1 MNSMP
6 SCSERSVISLL
17 YYISCQLTQ
26 NNPSGHVNSIHKEL
40 ESLKIRMNSEEKSLS
55 NIRNSVKELSVYIQ
69 NQNWEEALK
78 LLRKLFKEICPLNI
92 HDLFRFIRKVDDAAD
107 VIKNKD
113 IILLLGNTGA
123 GKSTT
128 LHFLAGSK
136 MIATRIKGLNHIMA
150 ASWKNPDL
158 RNVTT
163 SPSAKSETRFIIPI
177 SVDLSGVVASRSD
190 SIIICDTPG
199 FDDTNGPEVDI
210 ANGISIIRAIR
221 ECKSVRPVVLVSYK
235 GIGDRFEG
243 LKNLTHLLAGLI
255 PKIKNEIRAFSY
267 IFTKYPENEKDTI
280 HQSLINISETM
291 NEQEKSDIS
300 FMNLFD
306 DMLLKTKRQT
316 LVLDPVKD
324 EPKEFLYELL
334 RSTAIEDPKEVFQ
347 FSITDKSKNI
357 VNNQIRLYQ
366 LRILSAIQR
375 YEYSVI
381 KYYLD
386 QIKYLNSLLNQVN
399 IEQIYLSCVASLSK
413 HLSDEYE
420 KGTLMLDR
428 CLIDQNILTVNDIK
442 QYQTYIDHANQAEQL
457 RNDHFDETVLHSG
470 AFIQY
475 LFRLMKK
482 IEDELKEKAIDD
494 PSVKNSFDKIG
505 LVVKNFP
512 DFSNEYRSVQKLFTE
527 KIQTEIDL
535 FKEFISKDQFQGGVI
550 SMTKLSSAVNI
561 LHEHFSDGYIE
572 EKYRLLKEYLL
583 DNLTHSVNGLQLI
596 FQKPK
601 FDELDIGQINTCL
614 DKLDKALQTI
624 DIEKH
629 ISKNEIKELR
639 QSVVSTIVT
648 LFKRLVE
655 ETENEFKKED
665 GWQHLGNLL
674 QQLYLIQTIPSVIPE
689 TSQIYYATL
698 GKVIESI
705 TALRRDVQDLL
716 SKLIHER
723 QKINYEKLV
732 QHLMNLRS
740 ISWIEKYREGFYA
753 SVTKNVEQL
762 IVQHV
767 DELKRSIVSI
777 NLDLEHSHKMESIS
791 EMLHQ
796 INTMKHF
803 KDFVS
808 SISEPIQ
815 EANDHV
821 IKVVNQVFDTIEKTF
836 DLKKLKD
843 SEITTIDSTKAEK
856 AFKYFDAC
864 NNLSFLL
871 KRNYIQISANLENF
885 IRIYSINVLQKE
897 MNTSFEVIKISQ
909 NSSEIIE
916 NVCLLAARLHEIS
929 EINTNCPRVSSHFFQ
944 KKLMQDWQTNLSSYH
959 VDLSTQMQQLS
970 FTQST
975 GELNTKLSTVRAL
988 SKLDKFLE
996 NVRFIDLYNTYQ
1008 TVFFTQNTDLG
1019 QQVTE
1024 AIARFE
1030 YPRVAQIMSSLEST
1044 AVGQHLCREA
1054 TRILNTS
1061 IKQLIEETQD
1071 LATILGSE
1079 ISETEVRPIVD
1090 NLRKM
1095 ERAKL
1100 SVDKYLDESNKINEC
1115 IEVVKMIIEEG
1126 MKRNIGRV
1134 KVLTK
1139 NHNFSDA
1146 DKKTQTIRRVR
1157 NCLGTYCTN
1166 EITEQIKKLDEVR
1179 STVISTDILGRYR
1192 KLNIREYS
1200 SYPPKDIF
1208 QQFAQVDQANSAYTE
1223 TLDELREIINKKFLD
1238 ELESAKSKLLPVL
1251 ENSHIR
1257 NYEFALS
1264 YVPDSMR
1271 AGLDVSL
1278 THYKADIER
1287 NIQDNEEK
1295 LTGACRS
1302 EDAQYIKSILLDY
1315 QASQESAIFA
1325 NRVKGAVL
1333 KQIEDIIKN
1342 FNEKFDQD
1350 RIREAFSDVR
1360 KLYNYKK
1367 ELAELISDIDRQ
1379 FLKVRKRL
1387 IDTFDDVYQ
1396 FFLGQFSTSNT
1407 ANNEQND
1414 ILPIKRRFFCMTEF
1428 MILKFDH
1435 SQDTIITLI
1444 FPEDFSSRIQVLISK
1459 FENYSKEFEEKL
1471 QEALENVNIDSL
1483 VKILKTMSIWESL
1496 WGELRVSYDRYI
1508 NRDSSMK
1515 SLTASIYPLTRYSQ
1529 FLQAV
1534 SQKIENLKKEI
1545 LNLDL
1550 LNYNTREFSTARDFF
1565 YRELNRKYLL
1575 FNRARDLQQFKIL
1588 NDIDQWQRDCF
1599 NSLDSKIRTLASGC
1613 EKLLDQ
1619 FLREDRLSNVEYQ
1632 KFNLYYSNLISIRQE
1647 LVVSGLDLQQ
1657 GIESIQTTI
1666 LGKVESW
1673 EYLIS
1678 CSSNPEDLA
1687 VNLIKLKEIA
1697 KNMLSF
1703 REIING
1709 KIDEKLKNYKS
1720 MYNIKTFAL
1729 LGTILNHDQ
1738 SGFGR
1743 MIISEHKIFQGFSL
1757 SLFNQKINRHGIK
1770 YVLEAIKGNDV
1781 DINELRERYNT
1792 FLEIYKKIVAENLRP
1807 NMQLDQLI
1815 SDTKFITGNLR
1826 DSSNTVIWSSAV
1838 RKQIPK
1844 LTAHIF
1850 ALWTLSQAEHYFEAE
1865 DLNDRNNYLVQPHAA
1880 QVVSVFRLL
1889 GIGDRNEELAN
1900 HLVQIGTGEGKSI
1913 VLAVTSIILA
1923 ILGYDV
1929 NCACFSEY
1937 LCQRDYSAFFSLFN
1951 ILDTH
1956 QYIHYGT
1963 FNKLCEDMINAKG
1976 DIRHLVEIFISNN
1989 KDVSATA
1996 NQPIIRPKI
2005 LLIDEVDVFF
2015 SQEFYGNLYTPS
2027 ASLKDPTITSLV
2039 QYIWTQR
2046 KSQLNLRKIRMT
2058 PEYGACSTK
2067 FPEWMLL
2074 IDEAIKDMVAD
2085 VKSFESHDYV
2095 VKKDKIGYIEQDNI
2109 VYNVVYGYKT
2119 LFAYY
2124 HEHEKGNI
2132 SKESLNESIC
2142 IRISCGSF
2150 SYAEIPI
2157 QFEYIMGVTG
2167 TLETLTDPEK
2177 KVIRNDYK
2185 VRKETYAPSVFGQNN
2200 LRFKEKDDIMIE
2212 NSNDYFNRIKRE
2224 IDDRIV
2230 GKNLEK
2236 RAILVF
2242 FESKAKLMQFYES
2255 SALDSI
2261 RESVAYLTEDA
2272 LLEEKEALIA
2282 RATISGQITLFTRTF
2297 GRGTDFKCHDQ
2308 TVATNGGIHVIQTF
2322 LSEECSEEKQIKG
2335 RTARQ
2340 GEEGSYSMILLD
2352 QDLEKFLI
2360 HRSHIEDVL
2369 QGISFRAW
2377 LTDSLRLTDT
2387 IKTVYGLLHDR
2398 RTALFKTQYEENK
2411 KYVEQAKEKHEISKK
2426 FLSNLRSKKNDEIKK
2441 FLIEENRG
2449 AIETTKSRTVCLMD
2463 ATISM
2468 TNLLHKCKT
2477 TVDTMFKRASEILT
2491 DYGMDPQS
2499 FQLQFVVYRNYNST
2513 HDKLLQSS
2521 PWETEP
2527 DNLRSF
2533 MSKINVEGGWINEAI
2548 EIGLWY
2554 ANKEHKREPITQV
2567 ILIGDAPPN
2576 NLDEVKMKRD
2586 QFGKK
2591 YWKETRFREPTYYAT
2606 ELDKLIENGIPV
2618 HAFYVETRAK
2628 NKFEEIARKT
2638 KGKCQSLDI
2647 NSSIGGDM
2655 LADLVTEQILNNVG
2669 GAARGQELV
2678 NAYRK
2683 KFPKS
2688 YTST

>member
-1 MNSMP
+1 
-6 SCSERSVISLL
+6 
-17 YYISCQLTQ
+17 
-26 NNPSGHVNSIHKEL
+26 
-40 ESLKIRMNSEEKSLS
+40 
-55 NIRNSVKELSVYIQ
+55 
-69 NQNWEEALK
+69 
-78 LLRKLFKEICPLNI
+78 
-92 HDLFRFIRKVDDAAD
+92 
-107 VIKNKD
+107 
-113 IILLLGNTGA
+113 
-123 GKSTT
+123 
-128 LHFLAGSK
+128 
-136 MIATRIKGLNHIMA
+136 
-150 ASWKNPDL
+150 
-158 RNVTT
+158 
-163 SPSAKSETRFIIPI
+163 
-177 SVDLSGVVASRSD
+177 
-190 SIIICDTPG
+190 
-199 FDDTNGPEVDI
+199 
-210 ANGISIIRAIR
+210 
-221 ECKSVRPVVLVSYK
+221 
-235 GIGDRFEG
+235 
-243 LKNLTHLLAGLI
+243 
-255 PKIKNEIRAFSY
+255 
-267 IFTKYPENEKDTI
+267 
-280 HQSLINISETM
+280 
-291 NEQEKSDIS
+291 
-300 FMNLFD
+300 
-306 DMLLKTKRQT
+306 
-316 LVLDPVKD
+316 
-324 EPKEFLYELL
+324 
-334 RSTAIEDPKEVFQ
+334 
-347 FSITDKSKNI
+347 
-357 VNNQIRLYQ
+357 
-366 LRILSAIQR
+366 
-375 YEYSVI
+375 
-381 KYYLD
+381 
-386 QIKYLNSLLNQVN
+386 
-399 IEQIYLSCVASLSK
+399 
-413 HLSDEYE
+413 
-420 KGTLMLDR
+420 
-428 CLIDQNILTVNDIK
+428 

-494 PSVKNSFDKIG
+494 PSVKNSFDKIR
-505 LVVKNFP
+505 LVAKNFP
-512 DFSNEYRSVQKLFTE
+512 DFSNEYESVQKLFTE

-583 DNLTHSVNGLQLI
+583 DHLKHSVNGSQLI

-601 FDELDIGQINTCL
+601 LDELDIGQINTCL

-629 ISKNEIKELR
+629 ISKTEIKELR
-639 QSVVSTIVT
+639 QSVVSKMVT
-648 LFKRLVE
+648 LFKRLVG
-655 ETENEFKKED
+655 ETEKEFKKED

-674 QQLYLIQTIPSVIPE
+674 QQLDLIQTIPSVIPE

-698 GKVIESI
+698 EKVIGSI
-705 TALRRDVQDLL
+705 TELRRDVQDLL

-723 QKINYEKLV
+723 QKINYEQLV
-732 QHLMNLRS
+732 KYLMNLRS
-740 ISWIEKYREGFYA
+740 VSWIEKYREGFYA
-753 SVTKNVEQL
+753 SVTENIEQL

-791 EMLHQ
+791 EMLHR
-796 INTMKHF
+796 INAMEHF

-815 EANDHV
+815 EANDRV

-871 KRNYIQISANLENF
+871 ERNYIQISDDLKNF
-885 IRIYSINVLQKE
+885 IRIYSKDVLEKE
-897 MNTSFEVIKISQ
+897 MNTSFEVIKTSQ
-909 NSSEIIE
+909 NSSEIIQ
-916 NVCLLAARLHEIS
+916 NVCSLAARLHEIS
-929 EINTNCPRVSSHFFQ
+929 EINTNCRCVFSHFFQ
-944 KKLMQDWQTNLSSYH
+944 KNLMQDWQADLSSYH
-959 VDLSTQMQQLS
+959 VDLSTQMQHLS
-970 FTQST
+970 FTQRT
-975 GELNTKLSTVRAL
+975 DELNTKLSAVRAL
-988 SKLDKFLE
+988 GKLDKFLE
-996 NVRFIDLYNTYQ
+996 NVKFIDLYNTYQ
-1008 TVFFTQNTDLG
+1008 TVFFTQNNDLG

-1024 AIARFE
+1024 AIAKFE

-1044 AVGQHLCREA
+1044 IVGQHFCKEA

-1071 LATILGSE
+1071 LATILESD

-1115 IEVVKMIIEEG
+1115 IEVVKIIIEDG

-1134 KVLTK
+1134 KVLIK

-1146 DKKTQTIRRVR
+1146 DKKTQTIRKVR

-1166 EITEQIKKLDEVR
+1166 EITEQIKKLDEVH
-1179 STVISTDILGRYR
+1179 STVISTDILERYR

-1251 ENSHIR
+1251 ENNHIR

-1287 NIQDNEEK
+1287 NIQENEER

-1342 FNEKFDQD
+1342 FNDKFDQD
-1350 RIREAFSDVR
+1350 KIREAFSDVR

-1367 ELAELISDIDRQ
+1367 ELAELITDIDRQ
-1379 FLKVRKRL
+1379 YLKVRKRL
-1387 IDTFDDVYQ
+1387 LDTFDDVYQ
-1396 FFLGQFSTSNT
+1396 FFLGQFSISNT

-1414 ILPIKRRFFCMTEF
+1414 ILPIKRRFLCMTEF
-1428 MILKFDH
+1428 MIFKFDH
-1435 SQDTIITLI
+1435 NQDTIITLI

-1459 FENYSKEFEEKL
+1459 FENYSKEFEEKR

-1496 WGELRVSYDRYI
+1496 WGELQVCYDRYI
-1508 NRDSSMK
+1508 DRDFSMK
-1515 SLTASIYPLTRYSQ
+1515 SLTTSIYPLTRYSQ

-1550 LNYNTREFSTARDFF
+1550 LNYNTREFSTARDNF

-1575 FNRARDLQQFKIL
+1575 FNRTRDLQQFKIL
-1588 NDIDQWQRDCF
+1588 NDIEQWQRDCF
-1599 NSLDSKIRTLASGC
+1599 NSLDSKIRTIASGC
-1613 EKLLDQ
+1613 EKLSDQ
-1619 FLREDRLSNVEYQ
+1619 FSREDRLSSVEYQ

-1657 GIESIQTTI
+1657 RIELVQTTI

-1678 CSSNPEDLA
+1678 CSSNLEDLA

-1720 MYNIKTFAL
+1720 MHKIKEFAL
-1729 LGTILNHDQ
+1729 LGTILNQDQ

-1757 SLFNQKINRHGIK
+1757 SLFNQKINRHGID
-1770 YVLEAIKGNDV
+1770 YVLNAIKGDDV
-1781 DINELRERYNT
+1781 DKNKLRERYNT

-1826 DSSNTVIWSSAV
+1826 DNSNTVIWSSAV
-1838 RKQIPK
+1838 RKEIPK

-1865 DLNDRNNYLVQPHAA
+1865 GLNDRDNYLVQPHAA

-1889 GIGDRNEELAN
+1889 GIGDKNEELVN

-1923 ILGYDV
+1923 MLGYDV

-1956 QYIHYGT
+1956 QYIHYRT
-1963 FNKLCEDMINAKG
+1963 FNKLCEGMINAKG
-1976 DIRHLVEIFISNN
+1976 DIRHLVENFISNN
-1989 KDVSATA
+1989 TDVSAAA
-1996 NQPIIRPKI
+1996 NQTIIRPKI

-2058 PEYGACSTK
+2058 PEHGACSTK

-2074 IDEAIKDMVAD
+2074 IDEAIKDMIAD

-2157 QFEYIMGVTG
+2157 QFEYIIGVTG

-2177 KVIRNDYK
+2177 KVIINDYK
-2185 VRKETYAPSVFGQNN
+2185 VRKRTYVPSVFGQNN

-2230 GKNLEK
+2230 GKNSEK

-2242 FESKAKLMQFYES
+2242 FESRAKLMQFYES

-2282 RATISGQITLFTRTF
+2282 RATVSGQITLFTRTF
-2297 GRGTDFKCHDQ
+2297 GRGTDFICHDQ
-2308 TVATNGGIHVIQTF
+2308 TVATNGGAHVIQTF

-2340 GEEGSYSMILLD
+2340 GDEGSYSMILLD

-2369 QGISFRAW
+2369 KGRSFTAW
-2377 LTDSLRLTDT
+2377 LTDGLCLTDT
-2387 IKTVYGLLHDR
+2387 IKTVYELLHDR

-2426 FLSNLRSKKNDEIKK
+2426 FLSNLCSKKSDEIKK

-2449 AIETTKSRTVCLMD
+2449 AVGTTESRTVCLMD

-2491 DYGMDPQS
+2491 DHRMNPQS

-2533 MSKINVEGGWINEAI
+2533 MNKINVEGGWTNEAI
-2548 EIGLWY
+2548 EIGLWH
-2554 ANKEHKREPITQV
+2554 ANKEHAREPITQV

-2576 NLDEVKMKRD
+2576 NLDEVQMKRD

-2591 YWKETRFREPTYYAT
+2591 YWKKTRFCEPTYYAT

-2628 NKFEEIARKT
+2628 DKFEEIARKT
-2638 KGKCQSLDI
+2638 QGKCQSLNI
-2647 NSSIGGDM
+2647 NSSMGGDM

-2688 YTST
+2688 YTSI